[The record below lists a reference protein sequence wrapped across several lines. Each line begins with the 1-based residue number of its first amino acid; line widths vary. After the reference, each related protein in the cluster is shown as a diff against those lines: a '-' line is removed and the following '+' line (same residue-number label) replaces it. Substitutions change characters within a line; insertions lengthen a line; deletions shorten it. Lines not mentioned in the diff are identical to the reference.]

1 MLPTVLKTQNT
12 ITNASADNVGQDI
25 PKPSRRRPPR
35 RPPAR
40 RRPPRRNTQSNE
52 IISRTGEDH
61 TAIEQRTSN
70 VPIRVRDHL
79 QQVAAGKTCVD
90 QSHLE
95 ALVARLADREDRA
108 VEELAEQ
115 VEVMFE
121 ALVAT
126 AGDKKTGFS
135 QAVDAVLK
143 FARLHQERQR
153 GLLRLVEL
161 LHKISL
167 PQRPHVQITAVAAA
181 GVQIGG
187 GQP

>member
-1 MLPTVLKTQNT
+1 M
-12 ITNASADNVGQDI
+12 
-25 PKPSRRRPPR
+25 PSQGIA
-35 RPPAR
+35 AR
-40 RRPPRRNTQSNE
+40 TS
-52 IISRTGEDH
+52 GEDS
-61 TAIEQRTSN
+61 IEQQTSI
-70 VPIRVRDHL
+70 VPIQVREHL
-79 QQVAAGKTCVD
+79 QQVAAGEERLD
-90 QSHLE
+90 QARLE
-95 ALVARLADREDRA
+95 GLVARMAEREDRA

-135 QAVDAVLK
+135 QAVDSVLK

-181 GVQIGG
+181 GVQVRSDE
-187 GQP
+187 